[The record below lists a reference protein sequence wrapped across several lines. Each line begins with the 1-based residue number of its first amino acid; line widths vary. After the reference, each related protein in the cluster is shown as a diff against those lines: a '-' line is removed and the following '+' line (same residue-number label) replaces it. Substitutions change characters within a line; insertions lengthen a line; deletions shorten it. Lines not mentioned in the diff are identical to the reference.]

1 MISAA
6 MLSMAACTESAPELE
21 TETVFTAVSDGTS
34 TKTALGEKTDGKYP
48 VLWSEGDCIIVN
60 GVVSKPLTSEAAGSN
75 SATFHMGQ
83 TLTSPY
89 TAVYPADA
97 LQSDLIAIKPEQSPA
112 AGAFDPAAEIMAAQ
126 SETTGLRFRQ
136 LCAYL
141 RIRVKSPSGTSRQA
155 TKAVFK
161 GNDSKSV
168 AGQFSF
174 NVNAGNPVLGNVA
187 GDGAKTITLTPAGNE
202 TCLTDF
208 SIAIPPQTF
217 TKGFSIMFSD
227 ARGTFLKATTSTRV
241 ELKAGVITN
250 APELTFTALENTT
263 SDIEEVDGNILGITW
278 EKPVLVSGWC
288 SAYGRA
294 HRLNDGRLMICYSN
308 TWHSYARF
316 SNDDGATWTGAKIVV
331 PAYMKDSLSHRM
343 DNPEFAQLS
352 ANNPH
357 HPGRIIYAVNERV
370 KDTKVANKDKTVYP
384 FHISISTSDDKGANW
399 SGLKRLY
406 SSNNV
411 SGCYEPFVL
420 ELPDGTVQVYFADE
434 TPYASDKI
442 TYQNISVIESKD
454 GGDTWGE
461 KRVVC
466 YTFRMRDGM
475 PTATVYNGNIYVA
488 IEAIEGNYQFF
499 PQIVYNSVADN
510 WSRQVGA
517 PSIYRF
523 DPFQKSLKSTTIYSG
538 APYLIQTDNYFVM
551 SYQTTDGAP
560 QSTHAERYKHT
571 AMEVQICPKSEF
583 VKDKF
588 STMRGVSRPFAIDQT
603 KACAK
608 WNSLCPLGGDDI
620 LAVYG
625 SGGKDHE
632 EDTGYLYVVRGRITN
647 KVFDFK

>member
-1 MISAA
+1 MIIAA
-6 MLSMAACTESAPELE
+6 LLSMSACTESTPEQE
-21 TETVFTAVSDGTS
+21 TGTVFQAVSESSS
-34 TKTALGEKTDGKYP
+34 TKTELGGKADGKYP
-48 VLWSEGDCIIVN
+48 VLWAEGDCITVN
-60 GVVSKPLTSEAAGSN
+60 GVVSRPLSAEEAGAN
-75 SATFHMGQ
+75 SATFTTEK
-83 TLTSPY
+83 TLAAPY
-89 TAVYPADA
+89 TAVYPADV
-97 LQSDLIAIKPEQSPA
+97 LVNDVITIKSEQTTS
-112 AGAFDPAAEIMAAQ
+112 AGAFDPAAAVMAAH
-126 SETTGLRFRQ
+126 SETTELRFRQ
-136 LCAYL
+136 ICAYL
-141 RIRVKSPSGTSRQA
+141 RIKVKYQSGSKRLA
-155 TKAVFK
+155 TKAIFK
-161 GNDSKSV
+161 GNALESV

-174 NVNAGNPVLGNVA
+174 SVNAGNPVLGKVV
-187 GDGAKTITLTPAGNE
+187 GDGAKTITLTPVGNE
-202 TCLTDF
+202 SCLTDF
-208 SIAIPPQTF
+208 LIAIPPQTF

-227 ARGTFLKATTSTRV
+227 DRGQFLKATTGTQV
-241 ELKAGVITN
+241 ELKAGVIAN

-263 SDIEEVDGNILGITW
+263 SDIEEVDGNILGIIW

-294 HRLNDGRLMICYSN
+294 HRLHDGRLMICYSN
-308 TWHSYARF
+308 TWHAYARF
-316 SNDDGATWTGAKIVV
+316 SDDDGATWTGAKIVV
-331 PAYMKDSLSHRM
+331 PAYKKDSLSYRM

-352 ANNPH
+352 ADNPH

-384 FHISISTSDDKGANW
+384 YHISISTSDNNGTTW
-399 SGLKRLY
+399 SKLKRLY

-461 KRVVC
+461 KRIVC
-466 YTFRMRDGM
+466 YTFLKRDGM

-488 IEAIEGNYQFF
+488 IEANEGDYQFF
-499 PQIVYNSVADN
+499 PQIVYNSVTDN
-510 WSRQVGA
+510 WNRQVGA

-523 DPFQKSLKSTTIYSG
+523 DPFQKSLKSTVIYSG
-538 APYLIQTDNYFVM
+538 APYLIQTENYFVM

-560 QSTHAERYKHT
+560 QSTHDDRYKHT
-571 AMEVQICPKSEF
+571 AMEVQICPKSEL
-583 VKDKF
+583 VKNKF
-588 STMRGVSRPFAIDQT
+588 STMRGVTRPFAIDQT

-608 WNSLCPLGGDDI
+608 WNSLCPLGSDEI

-632 EDTGYLYVVRGRITN
+632 GDTGYLYVVRGRIVNTL
-647 KVFDFK
+647 FDFK

>member
-6 MLSMAACTESAPELE
+6 MLALAACTESAPELE
-21 TETVFTAVSDGTS
+21 TETVFTAVSDGTT
-34 TKTALGEKTDGKYP
+34 TKTALGEKTGGKYP
-48 VLWSEGDCIIVN
+48 VIWSEGDCIIVN
-60 GVVSKPLTSEAAGSN
+60 GVVSKPLTAEAAGSN
-75 SATFHMGQ
+75 TATFTMRK
-83 TLTSPY
+83 TLSPPY
-89 TAVYPADA
+89 TAIYPADA
-97 LQSDLIAIKPEQSPA
+97 LNSDLITIKSEQMPA
-112 AGAFDPAAEIMAAQ
+112 AGNFDPATAIMAAQ
-126 SETTGLRFRQ
+126 SESTGLRFRQ

-141 RIRVKSPSGTSRQA
+141 RIRCRTIFIQCQCRQSCSRQCLRRRRE
-155 TKAVFK
+155 
-161 GNDSKSV
+161 D
-168 AGQFSF
+168 
-174 NVNAGNPVLGNVA
+174 
-187 GDGAKTITLTPAGNE
+187 DTLTPAGNE

-208 SIAIPPQTF
+208 CIAIPPQTF

-227 ARGTFLKATTSTRV
+227 ARGTFLKATTSTQV

-308 TWHSYARF
+308 TWHGYARF

-331 PAYMKDSLSHRM
+331 PAYKKDSLSHRM

-352 ANNPH
+352 ASNPH

-384 FHISISTSDDKGANW
+384 FHISISTSDDNGATW
-399 SGLKRLY
+399 SSLKRLY

-466 YTFRMRDGM
+466 YTFTKRDGM

-499 PQIVYNSVADN
+499 PQIVYNPVADN

-523 DPFQKSLKSTTIYSG
+523 DPFQKSLKSTEIYSG
-538 APYLIQTDNYFVM
+538 APYLIQTDNYFVL
-551 SYQTTDGAP
+551 SYQTTNGAP

-583 VKDKF
+583 VKNKF
-588 STMRGVSRPFAIDQT
+588 STMRGVTRPFAIDQT

-608 WNSLCPLGGDDI
+608 WNSLCPLGGDEF

-625 SGGKDHE
+625 SGGRDHE
-632 EDTGYLYVVRGRITN
+632 GDTGYLYVVRGRVTN

>member
-6 MLSMAACTESAPELE
+6 MLSMAACTESAPERE

-34 TKTALGEKTDGKYP
+34 TKTSLGEKTDGKYP

-83 TLTSPY
+83 TLNPPY

-97 LQSDLIAIKPEQSPA
+97 LQSDQIAIKSEQSPA
-112 AGAFDPAAEIMAAQ
+112 AGAFDPAAAIMAAQ

-141 RIRVKSPSGTSRQA
+141 RIKVQSTSGTSRQA
-155 TKAVFK
+155 TKAVFT
-161 GNDSKSV
+161 GNASESV

-174 NVNAGNPVLGNVA
+174 NVNAGNPVLGIVA

-208 SIAIPPQTF
+208 CIAIPPQTF

-227 ARGTFLKATTSTRV
+227 DRGTFLKATTGTQV

-263 SDIEEVDGNILGITW
+263 SDIEEVDGDILGITW
-278 EKPVLVSGWC
+278 EKPVLVSEWC

-308 TWHSYARF
+308 TWNGYARF
-316 SNDDGATWTGAKIVV
+316 SNDDGATWTDAKIVV
-331 PAYMKDSLSHRM
+331 PAYKKDNLSHRM

-352 ANNPH
+352 ASNPH

-384 FHISISTSDDKGANW
+384 FHISISTSDDNGAKW

-434 TPYASDKI
+434 TPYASEKI

-454 GGDTWGE
+454 GGDTWGA
-461 KRVVC
+461 KRIVC
-466 YTFRMRDGM
+466 YTFMKRDGM

-551 SYQTTDGAP
+551 SYQTTYGAP
-560 QSTHAERYKHT
+560 QSTHDERYKHT

-583 VKDKF
+583 VKNKF

-608 WNSLCPLGGDDI
+608 WNSLCPLGGDEI

-632 EDTGYLYVVRGRITN
+632 GDTGYLYVVRGRITN

>member
-6 MLSMAACTESAPELE
+6 MLALAACTESAPELE

-34 TKTALGEKTDGKYP
+34 TKTALGEKTDGRYP

-83 TLTSPY
+83 TLTPPY
-89 TAVYPADA
+89 TAIYPADA
-97 LQSDLIAIKPEQSPA
+97 LNSDLITIKSEQMPA
-112 AGAFDPAAEIMAAQ
+112 AGNFDPATAIMAAQ
-126 SETTGLRFRQ
+126 SESTGLRFRQ

-141 RIRVKSPSGTSRQA
+141 RIKVKSPSGTSRQA
-155 TKAVFK
+155 TKAIFK
-161 GNDSKSV
+161 GNASESV

-202 TCLTDF
+202 ISLTDF
-208 SIAIPPQTF
+208 CIAIPPQTF

-227 ARGTFLKATTSTRV
+227 DRGTFLKATTSTQV

-308 TWHSYARF
+308 TWHGYARF
-316 SNDDGATWTGAKIVV
+316 SNDDGATWTGAQIVV
-331 PAYMKDSLSHRM
+331 PAYKKDSLSHRM

-384 FHISISTSDDKGANW
+384 FHISVCTSDDKGANW

-442 TYQNISVIESKD
+442 TCQNISVIESKD

-488 IEAIEGNYQFF
+488 IEANGDGYQFF
-499 PQIVYNSVADN
+499 PQIVYNPVADN

-523 DPFQKSLKSTTIYSG
+523 DPFQKSLKSAEIYSG

-571 AMEVQICPKSEF
+571 AMEVQICPKSEL
-583 VKDKF
+583 VKNKF

-608 WNSLCPLGGDDI
+608 WNSLCPLGGDEI

-625 SGGKDHE
+625 SGGRDHE
-632 EDTGYLYVVRGRITN
+632 GDTGYLYVVRGRITN

>member
-6 MLSMAACTESAPELE
+6 MLALAACTESAPELE
-21 TETVFTAVSDGTS
+21 TETVFTAVSDGT
-34 TKTALGEKTDGKYP
+34 TTRTALGEKTGGKYT
-48 VLWSEGDCIIVN
+48 VIWSEGDCIIVN
-60 GVVSKPLTSEAAGSN
+60 GVVSKPLTAEAAGSN
-75 SATFHMGQ
+75 TATFTMGK
-83 TLTSPY
+83 TLPPPY
-89 TAVYPADA
+89 TAIYPADA
-97 LQSDLIAIKPEQSPA
+97 LNSDLITIKSEQMPA
-112 AGAFDPAAEIMAAQ
+112 AGNFDPATAIMAAQ
-126 SETTGLRFRQ
+126 SESTGLRFRQ

-141 RIRVKSPSGTSRQA
+141 RIKVNYPSSCDRQA
-155 TKAVFK
+155 TKAVFR
-161 GNDSKSV
+161 GNASESV

-174 NVNAGNPVLGNVA
+174 NVNAGNPVLGNVSA
-187 GDGAKTITLTPAGNE
+187 DGVETITLKPAGNE
-202 TCLTDF
+202 TSLNDF
-208 SIAIPPQTF
+208 CIAIPPQIF
-217 TKGFSIMFSD
+217 REGFSIMFSD
-227 ARGTFLKATTSTRV
+227 DRGTFLKATTSTQV

-308 TWHSYARF
+308 TWHGYARF

-331 PAYMKDSLSHRM
+331 PAYKKDSLSHRM

-352 ANNPH
+352 AGNPH

-384 FHISISTSDDKGANW
+384 FHISISTSDDNGATW
-399 SGLKRLY
+399 SSLKRLY

-420 ELPDGTVQVYFADE
+420 ELPDGTVQIYFADE

-442 TYQNISVIESKD
+442 TDQNISVIESKD

-466 YTFRMRDGM
+466 YTFTKRDGM

-488 IEAIEGNYQFF
+488 IEANGDGYQFF
-499 PQIVYNSVADN
+499 PQIVYNPVADN

-523 DPFQKSLKSTTIYSG
+523 DPFQKSLKSGEIYSG

-571 AMEVQICPKSEF
+571 AMEVQVCPKPEF
-583 VKDKF
+583 VKNKF

-608 WNSLCPLGGDDI
+608 WNSLCPLGGDEI

-625 SGGKDHE
+625 SGGRDHE
-632 EDTGYLYVVRGRITN
+632 GDTGYLYVVRGRITN

>member
-6 MLSMAACTESAPELE
+6 MLALAACTESAPELE
-21 TETVFTAVSDGTS
+21 TETVFTAVSDGTA
-34 TKTALGEKTDGKYP
+34 TRTALGEKTGGKYP
-48 VLWSEGDCIIVN
+48 VIWSEGDCIIVN
-60 GVVSKPLTSEAAGSN
+60 GVVSKPLTAEAAGSN
-75 SATFHMGQ
+75 TATFTMGK
-83 TLTSPY
+83 TLPPPY
-89 TAVYPADA
+89 TAIYPADA
-97 LQSDLIAIKPEQSPA
+97 LNSDLITIKSEQMPA
-112 AGAFDPAAEIMAAQ
+112 AGNFDPATAIMAAQ
-126 SETTGLRFRQ
+126 SESTGLRFRQ

-141 RIRVKSPSGTSRQA
+141 RIKVNYPSSGDRKA

-161 GNDSKSV
+161 GNASESV

-174 NVNAGNPVLGNVA
+174 NVNAGNPVLGNVS
-187 GDGAKTITLTPAGNE
+187 GDGMKTITLTPAGNE
-202 TCLTDF
+202 TSLNDF
-208 SIAIPPQTF
+208 CIAIPPQIF
-217 TKGFSIMFSD
+217 REGFSIMFSD
-227 ARGTFLKATTSTRV
+227 DRGTFLKATTSTQV

-278 EKPVLVSGWC
+278 DKPVLVSGWC

-308 TWHSYARF
+308 TWHGYARF

-331 PAYMKDSLSHRM
+331 PAYKKDSLSHRM

-352 ANNPH
+352 AGNPH

-384 FHISISTSDDKGANW
+384 FHISISTSDDNGATW
-399 SGLKRLY
+399 SSLKKLY

-420 ELPDGTVQVYFADE
+420 ELPDGTVQIYFADE

-488 IEAIEGNYQFF
+488 IEAIEGNNQFF
-499 PQIVYNSVADN
+499 PQIVYNPVADN

-523 DPFQKSLKSTTIYSG
+523 DPFQKSLKSTEIYSG

-551 SYQTTDGAP
+551 SYQTTNGAP

-583 VKDKF
+583 VKNKF

-625 SGGKDHE
+625 SGGRDHE
-632 EDTGYLYVVRGRITN
+632 GDTGYLYVVRGRITN

>member
-6 MLSMAACTESAPELE
+6 MLALAACTESVPELE
-21 TETVFTAVSDGTS
+21 TETVFTAVSDGTT

-48 VLWSEGDCIIVN
+48 VIWSEGDCIIVN
-60 GVVSKPLTSEAAGSN
+60 GVVSKPLTAEAAGSN
-75 SATFHMGQ
+75 TSTFTMGK
-83 TLTSPY
+83 TLTPPY
-89 TAVYPADA
+89 TAIYPADA
-97 LQSDLIAIKPEQSPA
+97 LNSDQITIKSEQMPV
-112 AGAFDPAAEIMAAQ
+112 AGNFDPATAIMAAQ

-141 RIRVKSPSGTSRQA
+141 RIKVNYPSSCDRQA
-155 TKAVFK
+155 TKAVFR
-161 GNDSKSV
+161 GNASESV

-174 NVNAGNPVLGNVA
+174 NVNAGNPVLGNVS
-187 GDGAKTITLTPAGNE
+187 GDGVKTITLTPAGNE
-202 TCLTDF
+202 TSLADF
-208 SIAIPPQTF
+208 CIAIPPQIF
-217 TKGFSIMFSD
+217 KEGFSIMFSD
-227 ARGTFLKATTSTRV
+227 DRGTFLKATTSTQV

-278 EKPVLVSGWC
+278 DKPVLVSGWC

-308 TWHSYARF
+308 TWHGYARF

-331 PAYMKDSLSHRM
+331 PAYKKDSLSHRM

-352 ANNPH
+352 ASNPH

-384 FHISISTSDDKGANW
+384 FHISISTSDDNGATW
-399 SGLKRLY
+399 SSLKKLY

-420 ELPDGTVQVYFADE
+420 ELPDGIVQIYFADE
-434 TPYASDKI
+434 TPYARDKI
-442 TYQNISVIESKD
+442 TDQNISVIESKD

-475 PTATVYNGNIYVA
+475 PTATVYNSNIYVA
-488 IEAIEGNYQFF
+488 IEANGDGYQFF
-499 PQIVYNSVADN
+499 PQIVYNTVADN
-510 WSRQVGA
+510 WSRLVGA

-523 DPFQKSLKSTTIYSG
+523 DPFQKSLKSAEIYSG

-571 AMEVQICPKSEF
+571 VMEVQICPKSEF
-583 VKDKF
+583 VKNKF

-608 WNSLCPLGGDDI
+608 WNSLCPLGGDEI

-625 SGGKDHE
+625 SGGRDHE
-632 EDTGYLYVVRGRITN
+632 GDTGYLYVVRGRITN